1 MASHLTFKDEQ
12 SLQHLVPW
20 ARKIAALPNDERIQR
35 VRNNRWI
42 GYTKAEE
49 ALTKLENL
57 FTHPTRHRM
66 PNLLIIGPTN
76 NGKTMIIEKFRR
88 MHPPPQS
95 ENSDAEELP
104 ILVMQMPSDPSV
116 SRFYSMLLH
125 ILNVPTRGRPRL
137 SELESLTLK
146 ILQKIKVRLL
156 VIDEVHNILAGST
169 SEQREF
175 LNLIRFLGNQLK
187 IPIVCVGTKD
197 AYFAIRSDDQ
207 LENRFEP
214 LTLPVWQDDAEF
226 TSLLISFA
234 STLPLRKPSKLDVP
248 DLVRFILDKS
258 EGTIGEITSLLTR
271 AAIIAIESGDETI
284 NRKILALVDY
294 ESPTERRRRFERDFA

>member
-1 MASHLTFKDEQ
+1 MADYLALEDEQ
-12 SLQHLVPW
+12 NLQHLVPW
-20 ARKIAALPNDERIQR
+20 ARKVAILSNEERIQR
-35 VRNNRWI
+35 VRTDRWI

-66 PNLLIIGPTN
+66 PNLLIVGPTN

-88 MHPPPQS
+88 MHSSSQS
-95 ENSDAEELP
+95 ENSDIEELP
-104 ILVMQMPSDPSV
+104 VVVVQMPSDPSV
-116 SRFYSMLLH
+116 ARFYSMLLYV
-125 ILNVPTRGRPRL
+125 LNAPTRARSRVI
-137 SELESLTLK
+137 ELESLTLK
-146 ILQKIKVRLL
+146 IMQKIKVRLL
-156 VIDEVHNILAGST
+156 VIDEVHNILAGSST
-169 SEQREF
+169 AQREF

-214 LTLPVWQDDAEF
+214 LTLPLWQDDAEF
-226 TSLLISFA
+226 ASLLLSFS
-234 STLPLRKPSKLDVP
+234 STLPLRRPSMLDTP

-258 EGTIGEITSLLTR
+258 EGTIGEITTLLIR
-271 AAIIAIESGDETI
+271 AAIVAIESGEEAI
-284 NRKILALVDY
+284 NRNILTLVDY
-294 ESPTERRRRFERDFA
+294 ESPTDRRREFERELA